1 MAGLRPPH
9 AVGLMP
15 AMKLICHPLTA
26 FDPPVRPA
34 SSRRSWMD
42 DTPESHAY
50 RCLPLVIGNQ
60 HGWEVFTP
68 SGFTARWTGGD
79 RVEDVS
85 IHPDAA
91 SGQAPARPMSNFGS
105 GILTFEMGFLL
116 RTPPGWNIWV
126 QGPVNAVKDGIAPLS
141 GVIETDWSPYSFTMN
156 WRFTRPGEVRFE
168 ADEAI
173 AHIFPVRRDLFDKI
187 TPEIRPIQ
195 SDPKTAQAMETWRL
209 SRADFAGRLREN
221 DADAAEEKW
230 QKGYYRG
237 LMPDGGK
244 GAPSHKTKLHVKPF
258 TKAAPKTR

>member
-1 MAGLRPPH
+1 
-9 AVGLMP
+9 
-15 AMKLICHPLTA
+15 
-26 FDPPVRPA
+26 
-34 SSRRSWMD
+34 
-42 DTPESHAY
+42 
-50 RCLPLVIGNQ
+50 
-60 HGWEVFTP
+60 
-68 SGFTARWTGGD
+68 
-79 RVEDVS
+79 
-85 IHPDAA
+85 
-91 SGQAPARPMSNFGS
+91 
-105 GILTFEMGFLL
+105 
-116 RTPPGWNIWV
+116 
-126 QGPVNAVKDGIAPLS
+126 
-141 GVIETDWSPYSFTMN
+141 
-156 WRFTRPGEVRFE
+156 RPGELRFE

-244 GAPSHKTKLHVKPF
+244 GAPSHKTKLRVKPF